1 VDLDR
6 LLEALA
12 TSRPEGVSL
21 ADWSVHAGSTRR
33 VAVGTKDGQ
42 TGNPHA
48 PLTFSEGVAARYL
61 LVWEDGRVSRGRLE
75 RRQIET
81 EVEEALAAA
90 RRASFDDPDA
100 AQVRGPAEFPEVEL
114 HDGGVAAIVDGDTSV
129 FEERHEL
136 VRRRVA
142 DGGFRTWSGS
152 FRATQGRSRLVT
164 SAGLDI
170 EGVSTV
176 AGWHVSLDGEWGDGH
191 SARRVEESRRFE
203 GRIDRL
209 ADTVRHLG
217 REAPPV
223 QGGVHPVILHPH
235 VVEQFVLGTLL
246 HHIDGASVAHG
257 ESQFAR
263 GDFGSGRPVLRDDL
277 DLRLDPLLPLR
288 SGSYRFT
295 SEGVPAAP
303 CVYLER
309 GALVNPILGL
319 KYARRLG
326 LEPTPVP
333 YGMDTLILEGP
344 ETLDLDAARAG
355 AAGGALVLSVLGVH
369 TQDPSSGDFSLSAPQ
384 SLLLDSDGVRGRL
397 RATIS
402 GNVFDLLRSDDLRF
416 VRFEGEQTPG
426 LLARIRVD

>member
-1 VDLDR
+1 VDLGR

-12 TSRPEGVSL
+12 TARPGGVGL
-21 ADWSVHAGSTRR
+21 ADWSVHAGRTRR
-33 VAVGTKDGQ
+33 VAIGTKDGQ

-100 AQVRGPAEFPEVEL
+100 AQVRGPADLPEVEL
-114 HDGGVAAIVDGDTSV
+114 HDGGVAAIVDGDTSI
-129 FEERHEL
+129 FERRHEL

-152 FRATQGRSRLVT
+152 FRATEGRSRLVT
-164 SAGLDI
+164 SAGLDVG
-170 EGVSTV
+170 GVSTV

-191 SARRVEESRRFE
+191 SARAVEEAEAFE

-209 ADTVRHLG
+209 AETVRNL
-217 REAPPV
+217 ESEEPSF

-263 GDFGSGRPVLRDDL
+263 GDFGSGRPVLREDL
-277 DLRLDPLLPLR
+277 DLKLDPLLPFR
-288 SGSYRFT
+288 TGSYRHT

-303 CVYLER
+303 CVYIER

-326 LEPTPVP
+326 LDPTPVP
-333 YGMDTLILEGP
+333 YGMDTLLFEGP
-344 ETLDLDAARAG
+344 EALDLDDARG
-355 AAGGALVLSVLGVH
+355 RAAGGALVLSVLGVH
-369 TQDPSSGDFSLSAPQ
+369 TQDRSSGDFSLSAPQ
-384 SLLLDSDGVRGRL
+384 SLVLDHEGVSGRL

-402 GNVFDLLRSDDLRF
+402 GNVFDLLRADDLRL
-416 VRFEGEQTPG
+416 VRFQGEHTPG
-426 LLARIRVD
+426 LLVRIRLD